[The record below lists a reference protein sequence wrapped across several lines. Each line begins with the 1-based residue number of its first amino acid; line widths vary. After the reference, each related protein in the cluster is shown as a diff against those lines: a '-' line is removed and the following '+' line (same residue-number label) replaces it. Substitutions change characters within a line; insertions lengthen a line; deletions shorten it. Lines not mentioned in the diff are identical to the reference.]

1 MIYRWTVIIET
12 SDDRPDSVDKLTAE
26 LDRALR
32 YRFADVVAIPD
43 QDIPEDDTVIT
54 QQEVGVRLEHL
65 ATMLEATHP
74 ATSKLLQ
81 AAATTINT
89 RTL

>member
-12 SDDRPDSVDKLTAE
+12 SDERPDSVDKLSAE

-32 YRFADVVAIPD
+32 YRFSDVVAIPD
-43 QDIPEDDTVIT
+43 HDIPEDDTVIT
-54 QQEVGVRLEHL
+54 QQLQHL
-65 ATMLEATHP
+65 VTILEATHP

-81 AAATTINT
+81 EAAITINT